1 MLYTVVLVLVLM
13 LLAGVIAYAGDVLGT
28 AVGRRRLTLFGW
40 RPRRTGQMVGIA
52 VGILIMLTTLAV
64 LALAFRGAASV
75 IVNAQRAAE
84 ELNALQRQLRES
96 QAELRQAR
104 ETVALAEYQRAAAE
118 RQRDQ
123 ASLERDALRA
133 ETGQLQQEVEQ
144 LGASVT
150 QVTREVEAATS
161 QLRTVQLQLEQ
172 ALAARDEAINQVLE
186 LRQTTEGLSTQLLAT
201 QADLS
206 NLRLQTE
213 NVQRQNELLT
223 ARNET
228 LQATNQQLR
237 SDNEREQENVQRLA
251 ALVGVYQDQMD
262 ALRQELELASREL
275 MQQRERAAQV
285 EAGNLT
291 YRRGEIVHAGVIN
304 AQELPAIREE
314 LIVLVEVANGA
325 VARRGGGPVTLS
337 TEQVNGLIQAAYES
351 PGEDLVVLLARS
363 DQFAS
368 SRVEV
373 MVEAREN
380 HRLLKAGQ
388 LVVSRQL
395 HLGSAELPISQSELR
410 LELTRLL
417 AEATNRLQRLGLFE
431 QVRPDISAS
440 VLESFTASL
449 LRLEGSAV
457 IGLVSQAPVNV
468 IGPVEMKFVILR

>member
-1 MLYTVVLVLVLM
+1 MLYTVVLVLILM
-13 LLAGVIAYAGDVLGT
+13 SLAGVIAYAGDVLGT

-52 VGILIMLTTLAV
+52 VGILIMLTTLGV
-64 LALAFRGAASV
+64 LALAFRGATSV

-84 ELNALQRQLRES
+84 ELTELQRQLQES
-96 QAELRQAR
+96 QSELRRAR
-104 ETVALAEYQRAAAE
+104 ETVALAESEKAAAA
-118 RQRDQ
+118 RQRDE
-123 ASLERDALRA
+123 ASAERDTLRT
-133 ETGQLQQEVEQ
+133 ETEQLHREVEQ
-144 LGASVT
+144 LSTSVA
-150 QVTREVEAATS
+150 QVTREVEAATL
-161 QLRTVQLQLEQ
+161 QLQTVQLQLEQ
-172 ALAARDEAINQVLE
+172 ALAARDEAINQALQ

-201 QADLS
+201 QADIS
-206 NLRLQTE
+206 NLRVQTE
-213 NVQRQNELLT
+213 NFQRQNELLT
-223 ARNET
+223 ARNEAM
-228 LQATNQQLR
+228 QATNQQLA
-237 SDNEREQENVQRLA
+237 SDNEQVQGNVQRLA

-275 MQQRERAAQV
+275 AQQRERAAQV

-304 AQELPAIREE
+304 AHELPAIREE
-314 LIVLVEVANGA
+314 LIALVEAANA
-325 VARRGGGPVTLS
+325 AAARRGGGPVTLS
-337 TEQVNGLIQAAYES
+337 VEQVNGLIQAAYES
-351 PGEDLVVLLARS
+351 PGEDLIALLARS
-363 DQFAS
+363 DQFAG

-380 HRLLKAGQ
+380 HQLLKAGQ

-395 HLGSAELPISQSELR
+395 HLGSAELPISQSEVR

-449 LRLEGSAV
+449 LRLQGPAV
-457 IGLVSQAPVNV
+457 IGLVSQTPVNV
-468 IGPVEMKFVILR
+468 IGPVEMEFVILR